1 MFGKRCPSCNE
12 RVKKKFNYCPHCS
25 YGLKQRKPTGDFGL
39 LGLGDDIKLPFGFN
53 AIMKPLVK
61 QLEKEL
67 ASLDMNELNSNMGQ
81 PPKGF
86 KIQISTGKPQNH
98 QNVGKID
105 MMPSLEDADVAEEIS
120 HREAERRQK
129 LPRVDAKS
137 TIRRLPEGIVYEIST
152 PGVKNK
158 KEVVVSALE
167 DGIEVRAYS
176 KAKCYTKVIP
186 MKAEILGY
194 KVSDEKVLV
203 KLKA

>member
-39 LGLGDDIKLPFGFN
+39 LGLGEDIKLPFGFN

-67 ASLDMNELNSNMGQ
+67 ASLDLSELNQDMGQ
-81 PPKGF
+81 QPKGF
-86 KIQISTGKPQNH
+86 KIQISTGKPSVH
-98 QNVGKID
+98 QNVEKAE
-105 MMPSLEDADVAEEIS
+105 MPTLEEDEVS
-120 HREAERRQK
+120 HRESERRQK
-129 LPRVDAKS
+129 LPRVEAKS
-137 TIRRLPEGIVYEIST
+137 SIRRLPEGIVYEIST

>member
-53 AIMKPLVK
+53 AIMKPLMK

-67 ASLDMNELNSNMGQ
+67 GSLDMSELNQNMGQ
-81 PPKGF
+81 QPKGF

-98 QNVGKID
+98 QNVGKVE
-105 MMPSLEDADVAEEIS
+105 MPVIENDEVS
-120 HREAERRQK
+120 HRESERRQK

-152 PGVKNK
+152 PGVKNQ
-158 KEVVVSALE
+158 KEVVVSQLE

-176 KAKCYTKVIP
+176 KAKCYTKIIP